1 MKGKKLR
8 NAAIVCGFI
17 SVLLIID
24 IVILFTDG
32 HKAIYKLLIRIG
44 ILLSLLRWVHTYLLL
59 SQETEN
65 ETEEKKKLLRLLDM
79 GYYTSIVIVFTPA
92 MVMSCLDPELP
103 LPIKVLSIF
112 ATVYAIWIL
121 VSGLAKYFGKIR

>member
-1 MKGKKLR
+1 M
-8 NAAIVCGFI
+8 
-17 SVLLIID
+17 
-24 IVILFTDG
+24 FTDG

-121 VSGLAKYFGKIR
+121 VSGWAKYFGKIR